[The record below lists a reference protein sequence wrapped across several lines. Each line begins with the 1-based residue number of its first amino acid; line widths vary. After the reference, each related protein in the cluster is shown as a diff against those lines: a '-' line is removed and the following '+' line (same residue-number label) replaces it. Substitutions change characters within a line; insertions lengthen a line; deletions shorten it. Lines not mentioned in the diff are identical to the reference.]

1 MAGITIARFSKNLTA
16 SLDSHRFDR
25 SALQV
30 SFRVLQRSALAM
42 TCSVLI
48 CRGAGYLAVSFLL
61 LSATNWLRLLR
72 SYAFLV
78 CKWLLPTEF
87 E

>member
-1 MAGITIARFSKNLTA
+1 MAGITIVQFSKSLTA

-48 CRGAGYLAVSFLL
+48 CRGAGYLAISFFALVSDQLAETTPEQCFPCL
-61 LSATNWLRLLR
+61 
-72 SYAFLV
+72 
-78 CKWLLPTEF
+78 
-87 E
+87 